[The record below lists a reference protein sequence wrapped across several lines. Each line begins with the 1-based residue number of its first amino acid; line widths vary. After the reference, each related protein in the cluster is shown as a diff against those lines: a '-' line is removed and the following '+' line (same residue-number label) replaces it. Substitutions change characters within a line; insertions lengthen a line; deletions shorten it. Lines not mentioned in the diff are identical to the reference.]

1 MTMHSN
7 FVRRATVTLAA
18 LATLVVALN
27 GTALAGE
34 SPYRSIV
41 VFGDSLE
48 DPGNA
53 FVLTGQIATQP
64 FAPIPASA
72 YAVGGH
78 HFSNGRT
85 WVEQLGRHIGLQ
97 RSTGPAF
104 RDPAVASNYAI
115 GGSRAR
121 DVATSPSASQQVGA
135 YLAYTGG
142 TASADALYVVG
153 FGGNDIRDALE
164 DPANAATIVGQAAA
178 AMAGHLK
185 TLCEAGAEDFL
196 IANVPNLGVT
206 PAIRAVGDPAV
217 GFATLLSWN
226 LNGLVQAYI
235 AGLVQPACPEA
246 RFMTLDLFALS
257 SAVVAYPEGFGFAD
271 AQPCLAFGTTGG
283 AICAYPNGK
292 FFWDAIHPTRA
303 GHALLAEEAL
313 SLIGTP

>member
-1 MTMHSN
+1 MKTNSH
-7 FVRRATVTLAA
+7 FIRRATVTLAA
-18 LATLVVALN
+18 LGALVVALA
-27 GTALAGE
+27 GTAQAGE
-34 SPYRSIV
+34 SPYSSIV

-64 FAPIPASA
+64 FDPIPSAA
-72 YAVGGH
+72 YAIGGH
-78 HFSNGRT
+78 HFSNGKT
-85 WVEQLGRHIGLQ
+85 WVEQLGRHMGLL

-121 DVATSPSASQQVGA
+121 VVATSPTAAQQVGA

-142 TASADALYVVG
+142 TASGDALYVVG
-153 FGGNDIRDALE
+153 FGGNDIRDALV
-164 DPANAATIVGQAAA
+164 DPANALTIVGEAAA

-185 TLCEAGAEDFL
+185 TLCEAGAEEFM

-206 PAIRAVGDPAV
+206 PAIRAAGPQAA

-226 LNGLVQAYI
+226 LNGLVQAHI
-235 AGLVQPACPEA
+235 AGMVQPACPEA
-246 RFMTLDLFALS
+246 RFVTLDLFGLS

-271 AQPCLAFGTTGG
+271 AQPCLTFGTIGN
-283 AICAYPNGK
+283 AICNNPTVK
-292 FFWDAIHPTRA
+292 FFWDAIHPTRD
-303 GHALLAEEAL
+303 GHALLAAEAI

>member
-1 MTMHSN
+1 MNTNSYSI
-7 FVRRATVTLAA
+7 RRVTVTLAA
-18 LATLVVALN
+18 LGALVVALG
-27 GTALAGE
+27 GTARASE
-34 SPYRSIV
+34 SPYGSIV

-53 FVLTGQIATQP
+53 FVLTGEIATQP
-64 FAPIPASA
+64 FAPIPSAA

-85 WVEQLGRHIGLQ
+85 WVEQLGREMGLL

-104 RDPAVASNYAI
+104 RDPAAASNYAI

-121 DVATSPSASQQVGA
+121 DVATSPTAGQQVGA

-142 TASADALYVVG
+142 TASSDALYVVG

-164 DPANAATIVGQAAA
+164 DPTHALTIVGQAAA
-178 AMAGHLK
+178 TMAGHLK

-235 AGLVQPACPEA
+235 AGMVQPACPDA
-246 RFMTLDLFALS
+246 RFMTLDLFGLS
-257 SAVVAYPEGFGFAD
+257 SAVVAYPGGFGFVD
-271 AQPCLAFGTTGG
+271 AQPCLAFGTIGG
-283 AICAYPNGK
+283 AICADPNGK